1 MAGIGELNEGP
12 LHAALKAWYAR
23 PGDRVEVPVESYH
36 VDLVRDDLLI
46 EIQTASF
53 SSCARK
59 LRDLIARH
67 RIRLV
72 HPIPR
77 ERTIVRLPEN
87 GRGPAKRRRSP
98 KRSGYEQVF
107 EELVSFPELIAHENF
122 ELELVA
128 TREDEIRKWAR
139 RPRRRRFQWVVAE
152 RRLTSVEA
160 MRLIETPGDLLALL
174 PRELPD
180 SFDTAELAEAWSKPR
195 GFAQQVAY
203 CLRKA
208 GALEE
213 VARRGNARVY
223 AVTDGMHGRAAHVG

>member
-12 LHAALKAWYAR
+12 LHAALKAWYAQ

-36 VDLVRDDLLI
+36 VDLVRGDRLI

-59 LRDLIARH
+59 LRDLVDRH
-67 RIRLV
+67 PIRVV

-77 ERTIVRLPEN
+77 ERTIVRLPEKGN
-87 GRGPAKRRRSP
+87 GPAKRRRSP
-98 KRSGYEQVF
+98 KRTGYEQVF

-128 TREDEIRKWAR
+128 TREDEIRKWAK
-139 RPRRRRFQWVVAE
+139 RPRRRKFQWVVAE
-152 RRLTSVEA
+152 RRLVSVLA
-160 MRLIETPGDLLALL
+160 MRLLSEPGDLLELL
-174 PRELPD
+174 PRDLPD
-180 SFDTAELAEAWSKPR
+180 AFDTAELASAWQKPR
-195 GFAQQVAY
+195 AFAQQVTY

-208 GALEE
+208 GALAE
-213 VARRGNARVY
+213 VDRRGNAKVY
-223 AVTDGMHGRAAHVG
+223 STVMPRADAAHVG

>member
-12 LHAALKAWYAR
+12 LHAALKAWYAQ
-23 PGDRVEVPVESYH
+23 PGDQVEVPVESYH
-36 VDLVRDDLLI
+36 VDLVRGDQLI

-59 LRDLIARH
+59 LRDLVERH
-67 RIRLV
+67 RIRVV

-87 GRGPAKRRRSP
+87 GRGPAKRRRSA
-98 KRSGYEQVF
+98 KHFGYEQVF

-128 TREDEIRKWAR
+128 TREDEIRKWAK
-139 RPRRRRFQWVVAE
+139 RPRRHKFQWVVAE
-152 RRLTSVEA
+152 RRLVSVLA
-160 MRLIETPGDLLALL
+160 MRLVTRPADLLELL
-174 PRELPD
+174 PRDLPED
-180 SFDTAELAEAWSKPR
+180 FDTAELASAWQKPR
-195 GFAQQVAY
+195 AFAQQVTY

-208 GALEE
+208 GALTD
-213 VARRGNARVY
+213 VGRRGNARVY
-223 AVTDGMHGRAAHVG
+223 STAPRQVEVGHAG

>member
-23 PGDRVEVPVESYH
+23 PGDLTEVPVESYH
-36 VDLVRDDLLI
+36 VDLVRGDQLI

-59 LRDLIARH
+59 LRDLVDRH
-67 RIRLV
+67 RIRVV

-87 GRGPAKRRRSP
+87 GRGPARRRRSP
-98 KRSGYEQVF
+98 KRAGYEQVF
-107 EELVSFPELIAHENF
+107 EELVSFPELLAHENF

-128 TREDEIRKWAR
+128 TREDEIRTWAK
-139 RPRRRRFQWVVAE
+139 RPRRRKFEWVVAE
-152 RRLTSVEA
+152 RRLVGVLA
-160 MRLIETPGDLLALL
+160 MRLVTRPEDLLELL
-174 PRELPD
+174 PRGLPEA
-180 SFDTAELAEAWSKPR
+180 FDTAELASAWQKPR
-195 GFAQQVAY
+195 GFAQQATY

-208 GALEE
+208 GALAE
-213 VARRGNARVY
+213 VDRRGNARVY
-223 AVTDGMHGRAAHVG
+223 TAVQGRGEVAHAG